1 MIQSFKVINN
11 ILLQPLCNNFGTE
24 EEQYKKNYLTNSI
37 KLLQIIW
44 CYRAWSIPFFFGHNK
59 CVIEPLPMS

>member
-1 MIQSFKVINN
+1 MSVRFS
-11 ILLQPLCNNFGTE
+11 NFGTE

-44 CYRAWSIPFFFGHNK
+44 CYRAWSIPFFFGHYK
-59 CVIEPLPMS
+59 CVFEPLPMS